1 MPQYIVIA
9 SHDAGQCPGAN
20 AKMGEVL
27 QQIVPTLES
36 IGQKHGIKRVAGP
49 LHLDPTHQLLTL
61 LEAPSADAVMDA
73 LNENRMMHV
82 QNCQVFRATP
92 LDELMKKSET
102 LGQQPLY

>member
-1 MPQYIVIA
+1 
-9 SHDAGQCPGAN
+9 
-20 AKMGEVL
+20 
-27 QQIVPTLES
+27 
-36 IGQKHGIKRVAGP
+36 
-49 LHLDPTHQLLTL
+49 
-61 LEAPSADAVMDA
+61 MDA